1 MSLLT
6 PATESGLEAVARLD
20 AGTGTH
26 TLTSASGSWVLLTHH
41 GATTRPTWSTPL
53 ARHGAGPR
61 ATQRV
66 AQAVAVRVLHELG
79 VAVHGW
85 VPEPARPDGEAP
97 DVVALTSPAPARASL
112 RAPRGH

>member
-6 PATESGLEAVARLD
+6 AAAGPELGAAARLD

-26 TLTSASGSWVLLTHH
+26 TLTSAGGSWLLLTHH
-41 GATTRPTWSTPL
+41 GATARPAWATPL
-53 ARHGAGPR
+53 ARHGAGPQ
-61 ATQRV
+61 ASQRV

-79 VAVHGW
+79 VDVRGW
-85 VPEPARPDGEAP
+85 VPEPARPDGGAP
-97 DVVALTSPAPARASL
+97 DVVALTSPRPARL